1 MAIVTEKSDTE
12 PPSPDTGFRSTLT
25 RVAKRADAFIEHA
38 FAKVMPL
45 VRSPWRLLVYIFINE
60 MVCAF
65 LYSIFEKKGIV
76 ASFWWTLVTVFTV
89 GYGDM
94 YPATLPGRFVGGI
107 VMISGWLFLSLLLG
121 HILTAFLP
129 DPNVFTDEE
138 QELIK
143 DTLAKLLIFAR
154 VIRSLEGLIIYRLRR
169 IHSDLKEIKR
179 NQATILA
186 NQELILEHLGIA
198 PFRPVQFVKNNDAA
212 SAKD

>member
-107 VMISGWLFLSLLLG
+107 VMISG
-121 HILTAFLP
+121 
-129 DPNVFTDEE
+129 
-138 QELIK
+138 
-143 DTLAKLLIFAR
+143 
-154 VIRSLEGLIIYRLRR
+154 
-169 IHSDLKEIKR
+169 
-179 NQATILA
+179 
-186 NQELILEHLGIA
+186 
-198 PFRPVQFVKNNDAA
+198 
-212 SAKD
+212 